1 MMFLFFLFFLMV
13 FGHTGYAP
21 LPHGYPGASA
31 PSVPLSAYYPSM
43 DPLRMGSRPNDG
55 AQRPTTISLSP
66 PSCRPT

>member
-1 MMFLFFLFFLMV
+1 MFV
-13 FGHTGYAP
+13 AGYAP

-55 AQRPTTISLSP
+55 AQRRRTLSFVSPTWVLV
-66 PSCRPT
+66 